1 MAPPARERTTLH
13 EEGHPDAGAIMDG
26 ITFNAEK
33 ETLHK
38 KIKDKRQKIQERIN
52 MKGMTLI
59 VKKTTQLIVGI
70 VFLYGIYVIIHGH
83 LTPGGGFAG
92 GVILAGS
99 FILLILA
106 YGSDFMKLS
115 REESGSTITENLAV
129 LIFLLIAMAGMI
141 AGARVFFHN
150 WLPAGKVGELV
161 SAGVIPL
168 YNIFVGIEVAASI
181 LTIFLA
187 LVIFKEEMTK

>member
-1 MAPPARERTTLH
+1 
-13 EEGHPDAGAIMDG
+13 
-26 ITFNAEK
+26 
-33 ETLHK
+33 
-38 KIKDKRQKIQERIN
+38 

-59 VKKTTQLIVGI
+59 VKKTTQLLAGI
-70 VFLYGIYVIIHGH
+70 IFLYGIYVIVHGH

-92 GVILAGS
+92 GVIIAGS

-106 YGSDFMKLS
+106 NGSDFMYLT
-115 REESGSTITENLAV
+115 REETGSTITENLAV
-129 LIFLLIAMAGMI
+129 FIALLLALAGMI
-141 AGARVFFHN
+141 IGSRVFFNN
-150 WLPAGKVGELV
+150 WLPKGTVGELI